1 MSQIAEEARA
11 ARRARPFRHGE
22 RAVELGLLAVALTST
37 TVLALIALFIFVE
50 GLPVIAKVGA
60 LEFLFG
66 ARWAPS
72 AGAFGIWPMIV
83 GSLAVTLGALVV
95 GVPLGLAC
103 AVFLVEFAPPR
114 GAAAMRPAIQ
124 LLAGIPSVIY
134 GFWGLIVVVPAIRGL
149 LGGPGLSIL
158 AGSLIL
164 GIMILPTIISI
175 SEDAL
180 RALPPAY
187 KEGSLALGAT
197 HWQTIWRL
205 LLPAARSGLLAAV
218 ILGLGR
224 AVGETMAVIMV
235 VGNAVKVPES
245 ILSPA
250 RTLTTNIGIEM
261 GYASGEHRQALF
273 ATGIVLFAIIMV
285 TNLVANLVI
294 NRRQG

>member
-1 MSQIAEEARA
+1 MAVVDRVADARSAASTRMS
-11 ARRARPFRHGE
+11 E
-22 RAVELGLLAVALTST
+22 RSVELTLLAVALTST
-37 TVLALIALFIFVE
+37 TVLALIALFIFGE
-50 GLPVIAKVGA
+50 GLPIVAKVG
-60 LEFLFG
+60 LGQFLFG
-66 ARWAPS
+66 TRWAPTV
-72 AGAFGIWPMIV
+72 GVFGIFPMIV
-83 GSLAVTLGALVV
+83 GSVAVTVGALVV

-114 GAAAMRPAIQ
+114 AASLMRPAIQ

-134 GFWGLIVVVPAIRGL
+134 GFWGLVVLVPLIRNT

-158 AGSLIL
+158 AGSVIL
-164 GIMILPTIISI
+164 GIMVLPTVISI

-205 LLPAARSGLLAAV
+205 ELPAARSGLLAAV
-218 ILGLGR
+218 ILGIGR

-235 VGNAVKVPES
+235 VGNAVKVPDS
-245 ILSPA
+245 ILDPA

-261 GYASGEHRQALF
+261 GYASGDHRQALF

-285 TNLVANLVI
+285 VNLLANLTV
-294 NRRQG
+294 NRRAS